1 WRARPAPKPDGSF
14 DDWILAQF
22 GAGVADLFMRPY
34 NRKVWRVDPTE
45 MSATWVEDRV
55 AGLSAEVIARG
66 SAPSTGWGPN
76 ARFRYP
82 RRGGTGAIWQGL
94 AAQLP
99 GGWLQTNAEVVEV
112 RPEAKVLRCQGPLG
126 ARWLGYDVL
135 INTSPLDAFVARLGG
150 LAADPVRRAAARLRY
165 TSTHVIGLGLRG
177 RCPEALADKTWIYLP
192 ASEPPVHRVT
202 VFSAY
207 SDDHVPEPGRT
218 WSLLCEASE
227 TQGERQSPRS
237 IVAATVRGL
246 EALGWLRGAEVESTW
261 HRLLV
266 RGYPVPTRER
276 DALLDTILPWLEA
289 RQIYSRGRFGQWRY
303 ELGNQDHSYMQ
314 GVELVDRLL
323 LRAEEGARAS

>member
-1 WRARPAPKPDGSF
+1 MSQRKTAIVTGSATGVGAASALL
-14 DDWILAQF
+14 LAQ
-22 GAGVADLFMRPY
+22 R
-34 NRKVWRVDPTE
+34 
-45 MSATWVEDRV
+45 
-55 AGLSAEVIARG
+55 
-66 SAPSTGWGPN
+66 
-76 ARFRYP
+76 
-82 RRGGTGAIWQGL
+82 
-94 AAQLP
+94 
-99 GGWLQTNAEVVEV
+99 
-112 RPEAKVLRCQGPLG
+112 
-126 ARWLGYDVL
+126 GYDVL

-227 TQGERQSPRS
+227 TPGERQSPRS